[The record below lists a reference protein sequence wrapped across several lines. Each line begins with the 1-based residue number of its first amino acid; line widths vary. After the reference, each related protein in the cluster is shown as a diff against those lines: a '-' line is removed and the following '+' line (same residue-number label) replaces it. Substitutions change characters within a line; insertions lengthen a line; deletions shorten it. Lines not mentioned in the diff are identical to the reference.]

1 MKEQDLID
9 LGFERVDEYT
19 EEGDYHY
26 YVYDFTKYFSL
37 ITCTDNE
44 VEDDRWH
51 VEFFDD
57 NDVRFYSKDDVK
69 TLIELIERNKI

>member
-9 LGFERVDEYT
+9 LGFERVDECN
-19 EEGDYHY
+19 EESACRY
-26 YVYDFTKYFSL
+26 YVYDFTKYLSL
-37 ITCTDNE
+37 ITCTDDE
-44 VEDDRWH
+44 GEDNRWH